1 MNQYM
6 GRAWVFP
13 ASVTTD
19 EILPGEYLDRRNDEV
34 GQFAMAGIDPE
45 FVGKVKPGDVL
56 VAGPNF
62 GTGSGRETAPMAL
75 QQAGIAAVIA
85 TSFGRIFFR
94 NCINIGLPAVTVE
107 TTEHIEEGDLLIVDL
122 DAGTVVDER
131 NGESQS
137 IKNLRGT
144 SREILEAGGIIEF
157 TKRRLAE
164 KSKQPVENK

>member
-1 MNQYM
+1 M

-75 QQAGIAAVIA
+75 QQAGIVAMIA
-85 TSFGRIFFR
+85 PSYGRIFFR
-94 NCINIGLPAVTVE
+94 NSINIGLPAVTIE
-107 TTEHIEEGDLLIVDL
+107 STEHIEEGDLLIVDL
-122 DAGTVVDER
+122 DAGTVIDER
-131 NGESQS
+131 SGETLPIQ
-137 IKNLRGT
+137 NLRGT

-157 TKRRLAE
+157 TNLRLADRA
-164 KSKQPVENK
+164 KQTVENK

>member
-1 MNQYM
+1 M

-13 ASVTTD
+13 AGVSTD

-62 GTGSGRETAPMAL
+62 GSGSGRETAPIAL
-75 QQAGIAAVIA
+75 QQAGIAALIA
-85 TSFGRIFFR
+85 PSFGRIFFR
-94 NCINIGLPAVTVE
+94 NSINIGLPAVTIE
-107 TTEHIEEGDLLIVDL
+107 ATESIEQGDLLIVDL

-131 NGESQS
+131 TGETFPIQ
-137 IKNLRGT
+137 NLRGT
-144 SREILEAGGIIEF
+144 SREILDAGGIIEF
-157 TKRRLAE
+157 TKLRLAD
-164 KSKQPVENK
+164 KSKQPVKNK

>member
-1 MNQYM
+1 M

-13 ASVTTD
+13 ASVSTD

-34 GQFAMAGIDPE
+34 GQFAMAGIDPG

-62 GTGSGRETAPMAL
+62 GSGSGRETAPMAL
-75 QQAGIAAVIA
+75 QQSGIAALIA
-85 TSFGRIFFR
+85 PSFGRIFFR
-94 NCINIGLPAVTVE
+94 NSINIGLPAVTIE
-107 TTEHIEEGDLLIVDL
+107 STESIKQGDLMIVDL

-131 NGESQS
+131 TGKTFPIQ
-137 IKNLRGT
+137 NLRGI

-157 TKRRLAE
+157 TKQRLAD
-164 KSKQPVENK
+164 KSKQPVESK

>member
-1 MNQYM
+1 M

-75 QQAGIAAVIA
+75 QQAGIVAMIA
-85 TSFGRIFFR
+85 PSYGRIFFR
-94 NCINIGLPAVTVE
+94 NSINIGLPAVTIE
-107 TTEHIEEGDLLIVDL
+107 STEHIEEGDLLIVDL
-122 DAGTVVDER
+122 DAGTVIDER
-131 NGESQS
+131 SGETLPIQ
-137 IKNLRGT
+137 NLRGT

-157 TKRRLAE
+157 TKLRLADRA
-164 KSKQPVENK
+164 KQTLENK